1 MMDRDVTREFD
12 NSFFF
17 IMRKKKSFYWARTQ
31 MRLGPTNDE
40 TRLGIDPIVFIFFY
54 YYYCYHAIF
63 VYFCV
68 LKALL
73 KKIKFILFFFALN

>member
-40 TRLGIDPIVFIFFY
+40 TRLGIDPIVFTFFFIIIVIMLY
-54 YYYCYHAIF
+54 LFIF
-63 VYFCV
+63 VF
-68 LKALL
+68 
-73 KKIKFILFFFALN
+73 